1 MIFLRAYSHVLVQ
14 KSGAIQNPADID
26 AVDESGVSLS
36 NEVGK
41 LLVGASLV
49 NGGIQNHLG
58 RRVEHPTA
66 DAVMPLGVLEQ
77 GEVGHVLVC
86 NTQHDI
92 GGIAVAEDVVVCCA
106 ESCEI
111 LVHCGSF
118 SHICVNDSSI
128 SYLRERAKTQNT
140 KSRANAKASTRLDIF
155 FHHYTEGCAVP
166 SAAVGAAG

>member
-26 AVDESGVSLS
+26 TVDESGVRLS

-41 LLVGASLV
+41 LLVGARLV
-49 NGGIQNHLG
+49 NGGIQKHLS

-66 DAVMPLGVLEQ
+66 DASMTLDVLKQ
-77 GEVGHVLVC
+77 GEVGHVLVR
-86 NTQHDI
+86 NAQHDI
-92 GGIAVAEDVVVCCA
+92 GGIAVVEDVVVLCS

-128 SYLRERAKTQNT
+128 SYLRE
-140 KSRANAKASTRLDIF
+140 SAKAQKNKKPCKYKKHSHDSEIF
-155 FHHYTEGCAVP
+155 TTI
-166 SAAVGAAG
+166 S

>member
-26 AVDESGVSLS
+26 AVDESGVRLS

-111 LVHCGSF
+111 LGEPPRPYGRGFRAFRRDGCFRRG
-118 SHICVNDSSI
+118 CMT
-128 SYLRERAKTQNT
+128 SYGVTPRFRGLLHAHVVLPVG
-140 KSRANAKASTRLDIF
+140 RLAWPGDI
-155 FHHYTEGCAVP
+155 
-166 SAAVGAAG
+166 